1 MVTTMDQLLTLLE
14 QNARLSN
21 AELAVMLGRTE
32 EQIAQQIEDYQA
44 RGIIRGFQ
52 AMVDWEQVD
61 RSQITAYIE
70 LNVTPKQGEGFEEI
84 AKRIMQFE
92 EVQTVYLM
100 SGSYDLQVVVQGKSF
115 KDVALFVAERLSPL
129 ESVTSTSTSFVLRK
143 YKDRGVIVCDEE
155 RDERGLTS
163 L

>member
-1 MVTTMDQLLTLLE
+1 MDQLLTLLE

-52 AMVDWEQVD
+52 AVVDWEQVD

>member
-1 MVTTMDQLLTLLE
+1 MDQLLTLLE

-32 EQIAQQIEDYQA
+32 EQVAQQIEDYQA

>member
-1 MVTTMDQLLTLLE
+1 MDQLLTLLE

-61 RSQITAYIE
+61 RSQIIAYIE

>member
-1 MVTTMDQLLTLLE
+1 MDQLLTLLE

>member
-1 MVTTMDQLLTLLE
+1 MVIIMDQLLTLLE

-32 EQIAQQIEDYQA
+32 AQVAQAIEDYQA
-44 RGIIRGFQ
+44 QGIIRGYQ

-61 RSQITAYIE
+61 RSRITAYIE
-70 LNVTPKQGEGFEEI
+70 LNVTPQQGEGFEEI

-100 SGSYDLQVVVQGKSF
+100 SGSYDLQVVVEGKSF

-143 YKDRGVIVCDEE
+143 YKERGVIVCDEE

>member
-1 MVTTMDQLLTLLE
+1 MDQLLTLLE

-21 AELAVMLGRTE
+21 AELAVMLGRTD

>member
-1 MVTTMDQLLTLLE
+1 MDQLLTLLE

-52 AMVDWEQVD
+52 AMVDWEHVD